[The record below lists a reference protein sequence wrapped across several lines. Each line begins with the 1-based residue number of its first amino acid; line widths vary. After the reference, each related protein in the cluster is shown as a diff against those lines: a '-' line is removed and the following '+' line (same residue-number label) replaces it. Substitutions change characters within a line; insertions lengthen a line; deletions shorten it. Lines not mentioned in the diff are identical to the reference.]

1 LLPYLRHKAQNPS
14 AICQKWIPM
23 SRRIEVVAPNP
34 AWPEE
39 YQAIKARIATIDA
52 PFLRIDH
59 IGSTAVPELAA
70 KDVIDVQIT
79 VAELASERVSA
90 ALPELGYLSR
100 VGITHD
106 LLTGLDSSS
115 SELAKRFCVA
125 MLNQR
130 AAHIHIR
137 EQGRLNQV
145 YPLLFRDFLRA
156 NPTVRDAYAEVKI
169 QLAARFTEDVDA
181 YYAIKDPYMDTVYFA
196 AQLWAEKTGWEVPAP
211 E

>member
-1 LLPYLRHKAQNPS
+1 
-14 AICQKWIPM
+14 M

-34 AWPEE
+34 AWPQE

-115 SELAKRFCVA
+115 PELAKRFCVA

-169 QLAARFTEDVDA
+169 QLAARFAEDVDA

-196 AQLWAEKTGWEVPAP
+196 AKLWAEKTGWEVPAP